1 MNAILAIL
9 DAVINALWQA
19 VAVAVLVRLAL
30 RFMPRMNAAT
40 RYAIWWATL
49 AVVLV
54 LPAGPRLTRM
64 IRIHPQP
71 AAVTATPAPKATVP
85 PVTVEPLIV
94 PIASGR
100 TARWPLTVLAVWSAI
115 LALATISN
123 RTKLLLPAGCEAA
136 GHSFHPSLFPRFR
149 DMRTC

>member
-40 RYAIWWATL
+40 RHAIWWATL

-71 AAVTATPAPKATVP
+71 AAVTATPAPKATAP

-115 LALATISN
+115 LLWRLSQIGRSYFYLRGVKRRSTLSPLAL
-123 RTKLLLPAGCEAA
+123 
-136 GHSFHPSLFPRFR
+136 PRFR